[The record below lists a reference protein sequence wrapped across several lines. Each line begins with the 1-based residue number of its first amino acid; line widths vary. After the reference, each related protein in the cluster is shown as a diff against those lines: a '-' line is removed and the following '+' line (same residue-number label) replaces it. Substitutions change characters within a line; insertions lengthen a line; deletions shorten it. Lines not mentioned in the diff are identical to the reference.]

1 VSKQVR
7 FILPALR
14 RVLCEIHGKS
24 RRVALCGLALAAL
37 ALMPLS
43 GFAQYSANIQGTV
56 QDPSGAGVSGAHL
69 HLTSIST
76 GQVSNAVSDTSGNY
90 RFLSLAPGQYKLE
103 AQANGF
109 SKTDVSLIL
118 ETNQTLAVPV
128 SLSIA
133 SANVTVAVNGQPP
146 VLDTAESRNELTIES
161 DAVSELPLAGRSM
174 ISLVTMAPGVTG
186 LGLVAGGSP
195 GSAADNFSTE
205 TQVDSSANGQG
216 AVGNMYI
223 VDDLDVTSA
232 IRAGVLNLTPNPDSI
247 QETSIQVNTYNVEF
261 GRASST
267 QMAMTTKAGG
277 DRFHGNVSDYFNNQS
292 LWTHSQFNGGV
303 AFAPFHSNNMSGTVG
318 GPIVPRHQAF
328 FFFSIEPLRESS
340 STGNATVSFE
350 DPAFTQW
357 AQTNYPNT
365 IGTGLL
371 ATYPAKA
378 TNPTVSETA
387 SQYFGSTSCDNTATG
402 GSQVG
407 NGVPCTLPVLD
418 NGLFN
423 ATSFRNGDQ
432 WNARI
437 DKNFTRDRIYGNI
450 YRTTL
455 NTGGPALRSAFT
467 TTSNYYTWAWQANEA
482 HTFSSNTINEAIVG
496 GMRVEGIQPASGDF
510 KVPVVNVNGLG
521 TGFGDGFALG
531 DFIQHNYHWRD
542 VLTHI
547 HGANTFKAGYEGWM
561 GDDVELFAGPYDMP
575 TFQFTNMLDLVQDQP
590 YTESGVMY
598 NPVSGQHVEWN
609 WNAADR
615 TYGLFLED
623 SWKARHNLTLNY
635 GLRWDDFGNPYS
647 RSPLTVFGNFY
658 LGSGQNPDQQV
669 ANGAVRQTEHALSRS
684 ITDIFSP
691 RVGFAWDM
699 ASNSQ
704 WVLHGG
710 AGIFH
715 NWPTQAN
722 EQEEYR
728 GNPPGPIAPTFYTGT
743 AHAPVWGLGTT
754 NTPPFGFTYPTL
766 AATQLDAQGGLTGL
780 QFGIG
785 GIDPTLKTPMT
796 EIYSAQLEHP
806 LTHAFVASVGYSG
819 SRAQRQLSGGGQV
832 YSVSY
837 GVDINTY
844 PGDLISNFPKNLTSN
859 GLNLIPTRLNQ
870 SFGSISYTQNDRHS
884 SFDAFIA
891 DLRGR
896 FAGTGFVDVSYTR
909 SSSKDDTQVFPTWS
923 NPGQYF
929 GPSQWDAPNRISV
942 TGNYQL
948 KGLSNGNGLIGR
960 LTGGWGLS
968 GTLISQSG
976 YPFTVANYNAFVPV
990 CSPSPCTAGSTLI
1003 GNSGG
1008 DYNADGDAYDYPN
1021 VSSYSIPHSRKAWLN
1036 GVITGPNNTSTST
1049 SSVTV
1054 SAPAFGAGAEGNEA
1068 YDGFRGPNFF
1078 ETNASLLKDTTIH
1091 EGVKLEFRFE
1101 FFNLFHNTNFE
1112 LPDENITDGNFARS
1126 TSQYEPRWLQLGANL
1141 KF

>member
-482 HTFSSNTINEAIVG
+482 HTFSSNTINEAIV
-496 GMRVEGIQPASGDF
+496 
-510 KVPVVNVNGLG
+510 
-521 TGFGDGFALG
+521 
-531 DFIQHNYHWRD
+531 
-542 VLTHI
+542 
-547 HGANTFKAGYEGWM
+547 
-561 GDDVELFAGPYDMP
+561 
-575 TFQFTNMLDLVQDQP
+575 
-590 YTESGVMY
+590 
-598 NPVSGQHVEWN
+598 
-609 WNAADR
+609 AAC
-615 TYGLFLED
+615 
-623 SWKARHNLTLNY
+623 A
-635 GLRWDDFGNPYS
+635 
-647 RSPLTVFGNFY
+647 
-658 LGSGQNPDQQV
+658 
-669 ANGAVRQTEHALSRS
+669 
-684 ITDIFSP
+684 
-691 RVGFAWDM
+691 
-699 ASNSQ
+699 
-704 WVLHGG
+704 
-710 AGIFH
+710 
-715 NWPTQAN
+715 
-722 EQEEYR
+722 
-728 GNPPGPIAPTFYTGT
+728 
-743 AHAPVWGLGTT
+743 
-754 NTPPFGFTYPTL
+754 
-766 AATQLDAQGGLTGL
+766 
-780 QFGIG
+780 
-785 GIDPTLKTPMT
+785 
-796 EIYSAQLEHP
+796 
-806 LTHAFVASVGYSG
+806 
-819 SRAQRQLSGGGQV
+819 
-832 YSVSY
+832 
-837 GVDINTY
+837 
-844 PGDLISNFPKNLTSN
+844 
-859 GLNLIPTRLNQ
+859 
-870 SFGSISYTQNDRHS
+870 
-884 SFDAFIA
+884 
-891 DLRGR
+891 
-896 FAGTGFVDVSYTR
+896 
-909 SSSKDDTQVFPTWS
+909 
-923 NPGQYF
+923 
-929 GPSQWDAPNRISV
+929 
-942 TGNYQL
+942 
-948 KGLSNGNGLIGR
+948 
-960 LTGGWGLS
+960 
-968 GTLISQSG
+968 
-976 YPFTVANYNAFVPV
+976 
-990 CSPSPCTAGSTLI
+990 
-1003 GNSGG
+1003 
-1008 DYNADGDAYDYPN
+1008 
-1021 VSSYSIPHSRKAWLN
+1021 
-1036 GVITGPNNTSTST
+1036 
-1049 SSVTV
+1049 
-1054 SAPAFGAGAEGNEA
+1054 
-1068 YDGFRGPNFF
+1068 
-1078 ETNASLLKDTTIH
+1078 
-1091 EGVKLEFRFE
+1091 
-1101 FFNLFHNTNFE
+1101 
-1112 LPDENITDGNFARS
+1112 
-1126 TSQYEPRWLQLGANL
+1126 
-1141 KF
+1141 